1 MKKMSGI
8 FQHQKFRKK
17 PSAHAKKWLNGW
29 FQEDQGVTVAQ
40 AKSEEPLLT
49 LSKRS

>member
-1 MKKMSGI
+1 MSGI
-8 FQHQKFRKK
+8 FQLQKFRKKK